1 MPLNPFVTFLILAG
15 ILVFVGFLVM
25 LATRYRRCPSNKI
38 LVIYGKVGAGHSS
51 RCLQGGGAFIW
62 PLIQNYAYLDL
73 DPIQIDIPLKG
84 ALSSENIRV
93 NVPSVFTVA
102 IGTQNEIMTNAA
114 VRLLGLTQQ
123 EITAQA
129 RDIIFGQLRQV
140 IASMPIE
147 KINRDRDE
155 FLQKIQFG
163 LEPELNKIGLVLINV
178 NITDITDES
187 GYIEALGRKAASE
200 AIMKAE
206 VDVAE
211 QNKIGAIGVAR
222 AQREEAI
229 QVAQA
234 TKDRQI
240 GTSEAEREQAV
251 RLADL
256 QRERLVGEKAA
267 EYQRDAEM
275 REREREMRISVS
287 AADATAVEGENLAK
301 ARVAATNAELSV
313 RQAEAYGISETKK
326 REAEAQVLE
335 AQYLAQAKAAE
346 AEARRVEAEQ
356 RARLEAPA
364 RAQKARIMVDAE
376 AEAERMKIEAEGRA
390 QARIRE
396 AEGEAMAI
404 YKKLE
409 AEARGQLEIL
419 AKKGQGLREIV
430 NACGNAEEAF
440 RLLMLEHLDHL
451 ADKSAEAISNIKFDK
466 ITVWDGGNGDG
477 KGGASGFLRSLG
489 SSIPPLMDIMRNVGG
504 VELPSYFGKLVPA
517 DESEAA
523 PAHPA
528 AAPTEA
534 SGDKAS
540 GKKHGKA

>member
-25 LATRYRRCPSNKI
+25 LATRFRRCPSNKI
-38 LVIYGKVGAGHSS
+38 LVIYGKVGAGQSS

-102 IGTQNEIMTNAA
+102 IGTQSEIMSNAA

-155 FLQKIQFG
+155 FLQKIQIG

-200 AIMKAE
+200 AIMKAQ

-229 QVAQA
+229 EVAQA

-240 GTSEAEREQAV
+240 GTTEAERDQAV

-256 QRERLVGEKAA
+256 QREKSVGEKAA
-267 EYQRDAEM
+267 EYQREAEM
-275 REREREMRISVS
+275 REREREMRISVA

-313 RQAEAYGISETKK
+313 RQAEAYALSETKK
-326 REAEAQVLE
+326 REAEARVLE

-364 RAQKARIMVDAE
+364 RAQKARITVDAE

-430 NACGNAEEAF
+430 SACGNAEEAF

-466 ITVWDGGNGDG
+466 ITVWDAGNGDG
-477 KGGASGFLRSLG
+477 KGGASGFLKSLG
-489 SSIPPLMDIMRNVGG
+489 SSIPPLMDVMRNVGG
-504 VELPSYFGKLVPA
+504 VELPSYFGKLVPS
-517 DESEAA
+517 DEGEAA
-523 PAHPA
+523 PQPT
-528 AAPTEA
+528 AAPSDAAGEK
-534 SGDKAS
+534 SS